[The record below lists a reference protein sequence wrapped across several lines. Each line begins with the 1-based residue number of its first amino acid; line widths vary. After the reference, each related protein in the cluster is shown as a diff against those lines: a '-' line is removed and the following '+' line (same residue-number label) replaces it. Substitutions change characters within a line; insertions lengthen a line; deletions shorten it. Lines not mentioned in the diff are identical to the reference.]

1 MILVAQETFYRL
13 IRWNTTRN
21 GSAQRKKRFNEY
33 HLSCSLFSPSRGFT
47 IVYYIFN
54 DFSCGS
60 IRENSSVEALVDSLE
75 EELNDISSS
84 GHFANYLG
92 FIETYKDTFLHPHH
106 YLIMTATRNLIQ
118 YYTYRSPNE
127 FLESSTLSNKFELC
141 NILNMILGKID
152 PGYSEIRTFVQKEL
166 HFTRL
171 LLCQKDLAE
180 SKIRKEEYLAKTRQ
194 SMTTLQDI
202 DRQKQQLINFNCG

>member
-1 MILVAQETFYRL
+1 MHNTFFRQVKVSQSFFYIL
-13 IRWNTTRN
+13 
-21 GSAQRKKRFNEY
+21 
-33 HLSCSLFSPSRGFT
+33 
-47 IVYYIFN
+47 N

-60 IRENSSVEALVDSLE
+60 IRENSTVEALVDSLE
-75 EELNDISSS
+75 EELNEISSS

-92 FIETYKDTFLHPHH
+92 FIETYRDTFLHPHH

-141 NILNMILGKID
+141 NVLNTVLGKID

-171 LLCQKDLAE
+171 LLCQKDLSE